1 MSVGAEVTLHKNGQK
16 LEGLTVGAVEPGD
29 DGSFDIT
36 VYLDAE
42 APLSIGDAASLEIRQ
57 TSGLYRTVVPVS
69 ALHVENGSYYV
80 YVAEEEETVLGM
92 QYQLR
97 RVDVQIE
104 EKNHLY
110 AALSEGTVS
119 SEARIVTD
127 TDRYVEAGSRV
138 RLREP

>member
-1 MSVGAEVTLHKNGQK
+1 M
-16 LEGLTVGAVEPGD
+16 
-29 DGSFDIT
+29 
-36 VYLDAE
+36 
-42 APLSIGDAASLEIRQ
+42 
-57 TSGLYRTVVPVS
+57 
-69 ALHVENGSYYV
+69 ENGSYYV

-119 SEARIVTD
+119 SEARIVTV